1 MSKAGWFGIYRDL
14 YYVFGFSRCF
24 LCWVARLVRSWQKR
38 ERENPFSCRTKSFR
52 LAIVL
57 DRKKD
62 FFCVS
67 VCAAPPSSL
76 TVLLWPMIYRFFVLL
91 LVVSQLTLVAFHSS
105 LSGAELLRNDSAEE
119 LSFLS
124 TWRTRL
130 ILLRFFFSD
139 SWCHGRE
146 RMEQKA
152 PSFEQ

>member
-1 MSKAGWFGIYRDL
+1 MTK
-14 YYVFGFSRCF
+14 
-24 LCWVARLVRSWQKR
+24 

-62 FFCVS
+62 SFCVS
-67 VCAAPPSSL
+67 VCAAPPSSF

-105 LSGAELLRNDSAEE
+105 LSGAELLRNDSAKE

-124 TWRTRL
+124 T
-130 ILLRFFFSD
+130 
-139 SWCHGRE
+139 
-146 RMEQKA
+146 
-152 PSFEQ
+152 